1 MRTNIMALRQRKADL
16 LKSAKAIHEAAR
28 KDNRDLTE
36 GEEQNHYKLL
46 KALESLE
53 RDIIAEKG
61 RLAYG
66 SEGIPMPDENSLFA
80 AAALGQPI
88 PDNPLSPRKKTF
100 GRVGVTS
107 WADIFGQPRSS
118 GGFNSFNEYL
128 HAVRVSGE
136 MFDPRLQQAMVEDN
150 PSQAGFLVPE
160 QWAAFVLQ
168 RAIESSICMSR
179 CQVWP
184 ITGSNVLKVPGVRDP
199 DHSSGTL
206 FGGIQKIWYDEN
218 AGLDDQNITTSLI
231 QLTAH
236 KLGMLS
242 SGSSELAEDSANF
255 ESVLTASLQAAAQFF
270 LDKAYLF
277 GEGTGKPLGML
288 DPGNPALV
296 VVNKNA
302 NTPSGSII
310 LEDVLAMY
318 AAQAPACRL
327 RAEWIFTD
335 ELIPALY
342 QMQVRVS
349 NKANTDYVGGSAT
362 SVFVPDGQ
370 GGGTLLGRR
379 VNFSEKMRA
388 AGLQGDAAF
397 ICFDQY
403 AIGIRRE
410 LQLRRSLEAGFKQDQ
425 IFWRL
430 TTRVDGQSTWES
442 KMKLQNGNV
451 TSPFV
456 VLQAR

>member
-1 MRTNIMALRQRKADL
+1 
-16 LKSAKAIHEAAR
+16 
-28 KDNRDLTE
+28 
-36 GEEQNHYKLL
+36 
-46 KALESLE
+46 
-53 RDIIAEKG
+53 
-61 RLAYG
+61 
-66 SEGIPMPDENSLFA
+66 
-80 AAALGQPI
+80 
-88 PDNPLSPRKKTF
+88 
-100 GRVGVTS
+100 
-107 WADIFGQPRSS
+107 
-118 GGFNSFNEYL
+118 
-128 HAVRVSGE
+128 
-136 MFDPRLQQAMVEDN
+136 
-150 PSQAGFLVPE
+150 
-160 QWAAFVLQ
+160 
-168 RAIESSICMSR
+168 
-179 CQVWP
+179 
-184 ITGSNVLKVPGVRDP
+184 
-199 DHSSGTL
+199 
-206 FGGIQKIWYDEN
+206 
-218 AGLDDQNITTSLI
+218 
-231 QLTAH
+231 
-236 KLGMLS
+236 MLS

-310 LEDVLAMY
+310 LEDVPAMY

-362 SVFVPDGQ
+362 PVFVPDGQ

-403 AIGIRRE
+403 AIGIRLE